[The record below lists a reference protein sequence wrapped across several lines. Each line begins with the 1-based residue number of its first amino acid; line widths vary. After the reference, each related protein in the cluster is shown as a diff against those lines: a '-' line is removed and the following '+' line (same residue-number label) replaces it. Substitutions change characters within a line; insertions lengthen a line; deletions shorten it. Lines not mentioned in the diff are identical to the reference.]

1 MAQARSGGGINSSV
15 VKQVDIKSGSP
26 NLTAYSPRGV
36 SQLGVSQG
44 SMLSK
49 TGAFTSRPSAAPLSE
64 GQKRDFVPLGNQ
76 LATNVGQGS
85 PGAGRQVYRAGSQSS
100 TPAASMP
107 QGGGG
112 KDILSQ
118 FGPDSDPASLV
129 DRRS

>member
-36 SQLGVSQG
+36 SQLGAAQG

-49 TGAFTSRPSAAPLSE
+49 QGSFTSRPSAAPLSE

-85 PGAGRQVYRAGSQSS
+85 PGAGRQVYRAGR
-100 TPAASMP
+100 
-107 QGGGG
+107 
-112 KDILSQ
+112 
-118 FGPDSDPASLV
+118 SLP
-129 DRRS
+129 RRRR